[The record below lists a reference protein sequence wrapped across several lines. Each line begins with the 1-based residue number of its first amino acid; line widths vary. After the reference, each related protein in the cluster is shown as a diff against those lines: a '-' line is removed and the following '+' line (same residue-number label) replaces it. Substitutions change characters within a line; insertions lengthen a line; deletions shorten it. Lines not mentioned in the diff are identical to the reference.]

1 MLSLDAPLPSE
12 GADGSRLGDLL
23 PDDAATP
30 ARATE
35 DRLLAADVEL
45 ALLCLEEREA
55 LVLRR
60 RFGVGDGA
68 TATLAEVGAEL
79 GLSRE
84 RVRQIE
90 LAALEKLR
98 APALRARLAVYT
110 EAG

>member
-1 MLSLDAPLPSE
+1 MLAVEQTLVDEAASQRRPVGVELVQHVVDLPLGIP
-12 GADGSRLGDLL
+12 
-23 PDDAATP
+23 P
-30 ARATE
+30 
-35 DRLLAADVEL
+35 ADVEL
-45 ALLCLEEREA
+45 ALLCLEGREA
-55 LVLRR
+55 HVLRR
-60 RFGVGDGA
+60 RFGIGDGA